1 MLQNAAPQ
9 PVGQRD
15 RVAVDQQADPAPA
28 QAKIGEKLC
37 FVKWRRGASQSES
50 PLPAQI
56 SAIHCVRSFCVKIGE
71 STKQDSIRRPAPA
84 LVPQCL
90 RFRSMP
96 MPVPRS

>member
-28 QAKIGEKLC
+28 QANIGEKLC
-37 FVKWRRGASQSES
+37 FVKGAPECLSLNLRSRHR
-50 PLPAQI
+50 I

-71 STKQDSIRRPAPA
+71 STKQDSIRRPVPA
-84 LVPQCL
+84 LVPHCL

-96 MPVPRS
+96 MLVPRS